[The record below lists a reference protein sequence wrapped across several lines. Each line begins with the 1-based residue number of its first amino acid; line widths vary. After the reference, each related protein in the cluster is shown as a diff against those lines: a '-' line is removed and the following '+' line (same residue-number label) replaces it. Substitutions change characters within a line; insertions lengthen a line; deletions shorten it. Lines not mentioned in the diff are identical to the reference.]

1 MSETFYLPR
10 EQQAELAELLYPG
23 HQAPPHIWAASIP
36 SLVEDL
42 AVAIARQDRM
52 GTGMRIRSGSDEQ
65 PLPYND
71 DASRTADELHNELA
85 GWARLVI
92 DQRHIDYDAGNNTI
106 DIARWLK
113 RWIIALAMCEG
124 AETALVDIRKAVKR
138 TRRIIDRPQDPRW
151 MNADQL
157 EASDSRLNARGIEAL
172 ARELGEQYA
181 NLNRDRVRTLHSA
194 GKIQPVHIDE
204 DSDEQY
210 LFRVGDVLAAHL
222 AHPTRRSRKTTA
234 A

>member
-10 EQQAELAELLYPG
+10 PQQQELAQLLHPG
-23 HQAPPHIWAASIP
+23 HQAPEHIRAASIP

-42 AVAIARQDRM
+42 AIAIARQDRM

-65 PLPYND
+65 PLPFND
-71 DASRTADELHNELA
+71 DASQAADELHNELA

-92 DQRHIDYDAGNNTI
+92 EQRHIDYDAGNNTI

-113 RWIIALAMCEG
+113 RWIIALALCEG
-124 AETALVDIRKAVKR
+124 AETALVDIRKVVKR
-138 TRRIIDRPQDPRW
+138 TRCVVDRPKDPRW
-151 MNADQL
+151 MHADRL
-157 EASDSRLNARGIEAL
+157 EASDSTLNARGIEAL

-181 NLNRDRVRTLHSA
+181 GLNRDRVRTLHSA

-204 DSDEQY
+204 GSDEQF

-222 AHPTRRSRKTTA
+222 THPTRRSRKKPA